1 MRMGRSG
8 KRGCAMAGEAK
19 TKPAAKNLR
28 RPSGAVFREISKIT
42 RRTYTKASPGEIAAG
57 MAEATPARLIQP
69 VC

>member
-8 KRGCAMAGEAK
+8 KRGCAMAGQAN
-19 TKPAAKNLR
+19 TKLAAKNLR

-42 RRTYTKASPGEIAAG
+42 LRTYTKASPGEIAAG